1 MVSQLKVNEIIKQ
14 SGSSITIGESGDSIT
29 FPSTGTTS
37 GIYTNTPS
45 WRAQI
50 ASQSLS
56 FNTTTKIDYTSEL
69 QDTNTAYDTSNKRF
83 TVPTGL
89 GGTYMIGSWYR
100 IGSSTDVE
108 AFTIIP
114 YVNGAALD
122 SNRQLRSS
130 MVQRNNNTI
139 QMSGT
144 IELSAADYLEMYALN
159 ADSNATYTIGY
170 DNAGLFWGFK
180 LIGA

>member
-29 FPSTGTTS
+29 FPSTGTAS

-45 WRAQI
+45 WRVQI

-56 FNTTTKIDYTSEL
+56 FNTTTKIDYTSEYKIP
-69 QDTNTAYDTSNKRF
+69 NSAYDTSNKRF

-114 YVNGAALD
+114 YVNGSALD
-122 SNRQLRSS
+122 KQ
-130 MVQRNNNTI
+130 QTI
-139 QMSGT
+139 T
-144 IELSAADYLEMYALN
+144 IIYGS
-159 ADSNATYTIGY
+159 
-170 DNAGLFWGFK
+170 K
-180 LIGA
+180 K

>member
-1 MVSQLKVNEIIKQ
+1 MSTLKVNTIQDRGGNAIISSDGSGNLTQ
-14 SGSSITIGESGDSIT
+14 S
-29 FPSTGTTS
+29 FAA
-37 GIYTNTPS
+37 NTPA
-45 WRAQI
+45 WRVQI

-100 IGSSTDVE
+100 IGSGTDVE

-114 YVNGAALD
+114 YVNGSALD

>member
-1 MVSQLKVNEIIKQ
+1 MEIVLHFLQRELLQVFILILLL
-14 SGSSITIGESGDSIT
+14 G
-29 FPSTGTTS
+29 
-37 GIYTNTPS
+37 
-45 WRAQI
+45 AQI

-114 YVNGAALD
+114 YVNGSALD

-130 MVQRNNNTI
+130 MVQRNSNTYKC
-139 QMSGT
+139 Q
-144 IELSAADYLEMYALN
+144 E
-159 ADSNATYTIGY
+159 
-170 DNAGLFWGFK
+170 
-180 LIGA
+180 